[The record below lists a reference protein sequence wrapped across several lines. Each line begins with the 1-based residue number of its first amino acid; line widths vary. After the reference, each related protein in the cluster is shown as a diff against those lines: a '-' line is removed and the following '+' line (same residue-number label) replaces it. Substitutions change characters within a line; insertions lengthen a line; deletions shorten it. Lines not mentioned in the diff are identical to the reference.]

1 MYLFSLCISISTAVK
16 PSINVCCNRKYFS
29 APYSIHYLAAI
40 IKKNSVVINNL
51 ERACYAEAY
60 GIRIHITV
68 TLKFQAPISITWYPV
83 VTQQ

>member
-1 MYLFSLCISISTAVK
+1 MYLFSLCISISMAVK

-68 TLKFQAPISITWYPV
+68 TLKSQAPISITWYPV